1 VPLRGLLFDQLKL
14 IVATQGQ
21 LFFWIASLPHKNS
34 VLTTTSLIHLKTT
47 QNKNKA
53 KLVAWSFLVGFWTM
67 GGFREQV
74 YR

>member
-1 VPLRGLLFDQLKL
+1 VPLRGLFFDQLKL

-34 VLTTTSLIHLKTT
+34 LLTTTSLIHLKTT

-53 KLVAWSFLVGFWTM
+53 KLVAWSFF
-67 GGFREQV
+67 GGILDDGWF
-74 YR
+74 